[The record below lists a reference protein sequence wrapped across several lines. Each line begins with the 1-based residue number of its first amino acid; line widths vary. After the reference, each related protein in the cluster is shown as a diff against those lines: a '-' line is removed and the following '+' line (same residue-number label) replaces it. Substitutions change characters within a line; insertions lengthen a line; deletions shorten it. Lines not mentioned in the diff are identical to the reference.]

1 MGGASTVRV
10 EDQLCFAV
18 YAASNAVVRTY
29 RPLLRDLGL
38 TYPQYLAL
46 MVLWE
51 DDGLSVRQVADRLQ
65 LPANA
70 LTPLL
75 VRLEQLGF
83 LSRVRDPRDG
93 RIVRARLTSA
103 GRRLE
108 VRAAAVQ
115 QQVVCR
121 TGLDDVSLAALRTQ
135 LRSLADHMA
144 ASASLKDPIEGDT
157 A

>member
-1 MGGASTVRV
+1 MGETSTLRV

-18 YAASNAVVRTY
+18 YAAAITIVRTY

-51 DDGLSVRQVADRLQ
+51 DDALSVRQVADRLQ

-75 VRLEQLGF
+75 VRLEQLG
-83 LSRVRDPRDG
+83 LLARVRDPHDG

-103 GRRLE
+103 GRGLE

-115 QQVVCR
+115 HQVVCR

-135 LRSLADHMA
+135 LHALADHMG
-144 ASASLKDPIEGDT
+144 ASASSKDLIEGDT